1 MIFSYW
7 DSQIWG
13 VYNAIHHFQRPDFG
27 KSGIFTGTD
36 SLKFIF
42 SQLKKSDS
50 TTWSVAAVE
59 DRGSNLKLA
68 RFHVSL
74 PWNRDG
80 CVPVPVPSA
89 LAAARLW
96 LGPVKIPAIDWVL
109 IWYCKKLWQSPFSHL
124 YNYQMLRVWFM
135 VQSHIPYPIWPSGI
149 DAMLGVERWSLA
161 TSCPG
166 QRLHCLPSVHCGQCT
181 ILCLC
186 RDSQRWSLGADQ
198 SVRWD
203 HDVWKMPSF
212 L

>member
-1 MIFSYW
+1 MLYHFVILPI
-7 DSQIWG
+7 SQRW
-13 VYNAIHHFQRPDFG
+13 
-27 KSGIFTGTD
+27 
-36 SLKFIF
+36 
-42 SQLKKSDS
+42 KKLNP
-50 TTWSVAAVE
+50 AAVE

-96 LGPVKIPAIDWVL
+96 LGPVKIPAIDGVL
-109 IWYCKKLWQSPFSHL
+109 IIWYCKKLWQSPFSHL

-135 VQSHIPYPIWPSGI
+135 IQSHTIPYPIWPSGI

-186 RDSQRWSLGADQ
+186 RDSQRWSLGAELI
-198 SVRWD
+198 SLSNEIMMFEKRNLFLF
-203 HDVWKMPSF
+203 PEFTSF
-212 L
+212 LGTVGRGC